1 MRIKHNLIIIL
12 LFLAAFSC
20 NSPDNANVPSE
31 TNKSDSEASIIN
43 NKKIVSLDD
52 HELLNSNFKSYLR
65 SKYSDLKNVL
75 DNDNL
80 TSRLFDSFI
89 EHSVILRS
97 SINENITITEK
108 EISEYSGKNDIHLN
122 KSTKKSIGDLL
133 RIEKFLFKKIYN
145 NVSVSKYEIQK
156 YYNLNRK
163 EFSQKQQIE
172 LFQILLKSREEA
184 IKVRGELLNN
194 PSKFES
200 IARSRSVSQESVKD
214 GFMGVFEKGDLPKEM
229 ESVVSSL
236 PVNQI
241 SRVVE
246 SQFGFHIF
254 KVAKRQRGKQKYL
267 KAVSEDI
274 EKIIFNRKMLSEFTR
289 YMKILKN
296 NIKIEIYYENL
307 FFSYSDL
314 KGE

>member
-1 MRIKHNLIIIL
+1 MLILI
-12 LFLAAFSC
+12 FVFSLYC
-20 NSPDNANVPSE
+20 NSPDKAKNQYDDNQ
-31 TNKSDSEASIIN
+31 SDSEASIIN
-43 NKKIVSLDD
+43 KKKIASLDD
-52 HELLNSNFKSYLR
+52 HELLNSDFKSYLR

-75 DNDNL
+75 DNNSM

-89 EHSVILRS
+89 EHSILLRS
-97 SINENITITEK
+97 SINENITITDD
-108 EISEYSGKNDIHLN
+108 EISEYSGKNDIHIN
-122 KSTKKSIGDLL
+122 ESTKRSISDLL
-133 RIEKFLFKKIYN
+133 RIEKYLFKKIYN
-145 NVSVSKYEIQK
+145 NLEVSKYEIQK

-163 EFSQKQQIE
+163 DFSLKQRIE

-184 IKVRGELLNN
+184 IKVRGELSNN
-194 PSKFES
+194 PAQFEN

-254 KVAKRQRGKQKYL
+254 KVSKRQRGRQKYL
-267 KAVSEDI
+267 QNVSEDI
-274 EKIIFNRKMLSEFTR
+274 EKIIFNKKMIDEFTR
-289 YMKILKN
+289 YMKIIKK
-296 NIKIEIYYENL
+296 NIKINIYYENL